1 MEEVKDAQKEVD
13 LQYRLKEST
22 TKVMVWRR

>member
-13 LQYRLKEST
+13 IQYCLKESA
-22 TKVMVWRR
+22 TKVMVWGR